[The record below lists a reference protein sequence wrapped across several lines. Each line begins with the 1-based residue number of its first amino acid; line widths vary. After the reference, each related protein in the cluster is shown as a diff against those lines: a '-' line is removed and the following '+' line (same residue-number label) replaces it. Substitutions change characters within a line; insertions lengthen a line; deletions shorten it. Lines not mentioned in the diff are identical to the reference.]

1 MSLAATF
8 LSIGQQQDQAQ
19 LLALARTCKLVRC
32 TGELIH
38 HLQSERG
45 ATNLTLGAQ
54 GARFAAL
61 WESYCT
67 ASDTTR
73 QDFEH
78 FLARELDTLSMT
90 GGSRLCLSIAF
101 ALNALDQLPA
111 IRQHTLSGHST
122 PTEATKQY
130 CQIVSR
136 LIALVFEAIDAAAEP
151 AVAKLLVALFNLI
164 EGKEY
169 CGIERANGARM
180 FGAEQISDED
190 RAILSDLIALQEQSF
205 NRFEAFC
212 DPAMHQQWR
221 ILQTM
226 LPLADIER
234 MRRIILGS
242 MPTVPDDA
250 HQWFTYCT
258 ERIDR
263 LYEVEQHLANHLE
276 AVCRDRIHVSAPLPD
291 PLFPSSIAA
300 SSAAP
305 ILAHPDTLLQPRIY
319 RDLYDLLQAQALE
332 LERTHR
338 ELASVRASLED
349 RKLIERAKGLLMSQQ
364 AMSETQAYGLM
375 RQKAMDQKTRIADI
389 AKAVLA
395 MTDQTT
401 AAESRT

>member
-1 MSLAATF
+1 MSLAAAF
-8 LSIGQQQDQAQ
+8 LSAGQQQDQAQ
-19 LLALARTCKLVRC
+19 LLALTRTCELVRC
-32 TGELIH
+32 TGELVH
-38 HLQSERG
+38 QLQSERG

-54 GARFAAL
+54 GARFATL

-67 ASDTTR
+67 ASDTAR
-73 QDFEH
+73 QGFEH
-78 FLARELDTLSMT
+78 LLTRELQTLSTT

-101 ALNALDQLPA
+101 ALDALDQLPA
-111 IRQHTLSGHST
+111 IRKHTLSGNST
-122 PTEATKQY
+122 PTEATRQY
-130 CQIVSR
+130 CQIVST
-136 LIALVFEAIDAAAEP
+136 LIALVFEAIDAVAEP
-151 AVAKLLVALFNLI
+151 AVARLLVALFNLI

-190 RAILSDLIALQEQSF
+190 RAILSDLIALQELSF

-212 DPAMHQQWR
+212 DPATHQQWR
-221 ILQTM
+221 ILQTI

-234 MRRIILGS
+234 MRRIILGGI
-242 MPTVPDDA
+242 PTVSDDA

-263 LYEVEQHLANHLE
+263 LHEVEKHLANHLE
-276 AVCRDRIHVSAPLPD
+276 AVCRERIQVSGPQKVPPLP
-291 PLFPSSIAA
+291 PSITV

-305 ILAHPDTLLQPRIY
+305 VLTHPDTLLQPRIH

-332 LERTHR
+332 LERSNR

-401 AAESRT
+401 APENRT